1 MCYWYVTLFTD
12 LIKIGEETDVTL
24 EDVVKEHK
32 DRDERNQ
39 ENFYKVSLIYLL
51 SLNKLF
57 LLNET
62 LLICFYYSL
71 SIELSYA
78 WK

>member
-39 ENFYKVSLIYLL
+39 ENFYKVNNSLHIYHL
-51 SLNKLF
+51 
-57 LLNET
+57 
-62 LLICFYYSL
+62 
-71 SIELSYA
+71 
-78 WK
+78 